1 MDATGLAIEIDRKQ
15 GETKRTETL
24 WIAAPFEVLGASR
37 DPHGGDWGKVL
48 RWRDDDGRVHVRH
61 VADADLHGEPA
72 ALCASL
78 AHHGLRIAR
87 ARQRDLVGYLSIV
100 RSKRRATIVSRTGW
114 NGIGGQSV
122 FVLPG
127 ETIGPRCGENVIL
140 DAAARGPY
148 EARGTIEEWRD
159 GRRDARERPCS
170 AGVGNFG
177 RAGRTAVVSCRA
189 RRRRRPFLWAIVEG
203 QDDNSSG
210 GCVRMGA
217 GRVTRICKSVARDG
231 ERARRRG
238 GVGDGYGPCAGRN
251 ERLTR
256 ARWRRRIYAL
266 ANGDGKQRA
275 ARDGS
280 LREPKSWRVIFVS
293 SGEVPF
299 ETKMSEG
306 KGKARAGQLLR
317 LLDIPAD
324 RGLGFGVFDNG
335 GSQDDAGALS
345 RAIKGSASAAY
356 GTAGPEFVR
365 RIIAKSVTGDD
376 VRALVSDF
384 VKAECPAGAD
394 GQVERVAH
402 RLGLVAVAGELA
414 ITTSVVPWRAG
425 EARQAA
431 AWALRAWLA
440 NRGGTQ
446 PAEVRQAIQQVR
458 LYIEQHGDSRF
469 DPLDSVE
476 AKPSPNRAGWRKGEG
491 EEREWL
497 IPPET
502 WKAEIC
508 AGLDPGFV
516 ARTLAERGL
525 IERASDGFQ
534 PVRRIGGSNKRVYV
548 LNARIFAGGG
558 YDA

>member
-1 MDATGLAIEIDRKQ
+1 MHARGSCSACWTFPLIEAWALGCSTMEAVKTMRVHFRGLSRVARAQ
-15 GETKRTETL
+15 PMARP
-24 WIAAPFEVLGASR
+24 ARNSCGAS
-37 DPHGGDWGKVL
+37 
-48 RWRDDDGRVHVRH
+48 
-61 VADADLHGEPA
+61 A
-72 ALCASL
+72 
-78 AHHGLRIAR
+78 
-87 ARQRDLVGYLSIV
+87 
-100 RSKRRATIVSRTGW
+100 
-114 NGIGGQSV
+114 
-122 FVLPG
+122 
-127 ETIGPRCGENVIL
+127 
-140 DAAARGPY
+140 
-148 EARGTIEEWRD
+148 
-159 GRRDARERPCS
+159 
-170 AGVGNFG
+170 
-177 RAGRTAVVSCRA
+177 
-189 RRRRRPFLWAIVEG
+189 
-203 QDDNSSG
+203 
-210 GCVRMGA
+210 
-217 GRVTRICKSVARDG
+217 
-231 ERARRRG
+231 
-238 GVGDGYGPCAGRN
+238 
-251 ERLTR
+251 
-256 ARWRRRIYAL
+256 
-266 ANGDGKQRA
+266 
-275 ARDGS
+275 
-280 LREPKSWRVIFVS
+280 
-293 SGEVPF
+293 
-299 ETKMSEG
+299 
-306 KGKARAGQLLR
+306 
-317 LLDIPAD
+317 
-324 RGLGFGVFDNG
+324 
-335 GSQDDAGALS
+335 
-345 RAIKGSASAAY
+345 
-356 GTAGPEFVR
+356 
-365 RIIAKSVTGDD
+365 AKSVTGDD

-516 ARTLAERGL
+516 ARTLAEHGL